1 MSKKCLNRLC
11 IGIILFSI
19 IYVISLMYTST
30 NIYYK
35 ILVNIM
41 GIGGCITSALL
52 IYVSFN
58 KSNRLK
64 SYGLLMLLTA
74 ISFTVGEIIWF
85 IKEIFSREILFIEKS
100 AAIFYLSANFFLFL
114 GTLILIKQ
122 HNIFKKILKDKVIFD
137 IVIIFIMCIVLTLI
151 SIEPIVNSFK
161 ILSSI
166 NRTYLILSAIL
177 DLISLMNLSII
188 YVCTDNSQPTSK
200 VLIINFFAVI
210 LYTLGDLVYIHN
222 LLNNTYTSNSVV
234 DSFWIIGLLLI
245 ALSSVY
251 YVYIFDNKSEYNHE
265 YKNHELISYL
275 PIIPVIIL
283 FKIDI
288 SNNYQAIIGVFISII
303 IIRQIKVLNEN
314 RSLVNKYKL
323 INDRLE
329 NLVLKRTE
337 ELTQKNEQLNYLS
350 NKDTLTNL
358 YNRRYLL
365 NKLDEIIE
373 ISSRNNSKF
382 GLLFID
388 LNKFKNINDLHG
400 HDVGDLLLIS
410 IATELKK
417 HSNEQNIVTRQG
429 GDEFIIISTDI
440 NNEEDL
446 NSLANKIMD
455 GFNETICVKGHIFKV
470 DLSIGGVIYPTDGQ
484 DKLTLMKKADMAMY
498 TSKKNTSS
506 RFVSYKETDNVY
518 NRFKMEE
525 LMKKAIEN
533 KEFVLYYQPQFNI
546 EHDKIVGVEAL
557 IRWINDEL
565 GFVSPA
571 EFIPL
576 AEETGLIIDIG
587 NWVIESAFLQMK
599 KWNDLY
605 NLDLEIGINISPIQ
619 LSNENFL
626 DTIIL
631 NLQQTNIDPSIIN
644 LELTEESAMNNSE
657 ENIKKIKKL
666 RDLGLKI
673 AIDDFGSGY
682 SSFKYIKS
690 FIVDTLKIDMSLIK
704 GIDKTKEDYEI
715 ANAIINMGKGLDLN
729 IVAEGVESESQLST
743 LRNLKCNTVQGYYY
757 EKPLTVD
764 ELEKKYF
771 I

>member
-1 MSKKCLNRLC
+1 
-11 IGIILFSI
+11 
-19 IYVISLMYTST
+19 
-30 NIYYK
+30 
-35 ILVNIM
+35 
-41 GIGGCITSALL
+41 
-52 IYVSFN
+52 
-58 KSNRLK
+58 
-64 SYGLLMLLTA
+64 MLLTA
-74 ISFTVGEIIWF
+74 ISFTVGEVIWF
-85 IKEIFSREILFIEKS
+85 IKEIFLGEILFIEKLPS
-100 AAIFYLSANFFLFL
+100 IFYISSNIFLFL

-122 HNIFKKILKDKVIFD
+122 HNIFKKMLKGKILLD
-137 IVIIFIMCIVLTLI
+137 IVILFIIYIVLALT
-151 SIEPIVNSFK
+151 SIKPILNAVK

-166 NRTYLILSAIL
+166 NQAYLALSVIL
-177 DLISLMNLSII
+177 DFISLINLSIV
-188 YVCTDNSQPTSK
+188 YTLTDSSQPIIK
-200 VLIINFFAVI
+200 VLVINFLGVI
-210 LYTLGDLVYIHN
+210 FYTLGDLVYIHN
-222 LLNNTYTSNSVV
+222 ILYNTYTSNSVV
-234 DSFWIIGLLLI
+234 DSFWIIALLLI

-251 YVYIFDNKSEYNHE
+251 YVYILDNKSEYNHE
-265 YKNHELISYL
+265 YKNRDLISYL
-275 PIIPVIIL
+275 SIIPVIIL

-288 SNNYQAIIGVFISII
+288 DDSYQAIIGVLISII

-337 ELTQKNEQLNYLS
+337 ELTKKNEQLNYLS

-373 ISSRNNSKF
+373 TSSRNNSTF

-400 HDVGDLLLIS
+400 HDVGDLVLIK

-429 GDEFIIISTDI
+429 GDEFIIISTDV

-455 GFNETICVKGHIFKV
+455 GFNETICVKGHIFKA

-506 RFVSYKETDNVY
+506 RFVLYKEADNVY
-518 NRFKMEE
+518 NKFKMEE

-546 EHDKIVGVEAL
+546 ENDEIVGVEAL
-557 IRWINDEL
+557 IRWVNDEL

-619 LSNENFL
+619 LSNESFL
-626 DTIIL
+626 DTIIS

-644 LELTEESAMNNSE
+644 LEITEESAMNNSD

-673 AIDDFGSGY
+673 SIDDFGSGY

-690 FIVDTLKIDMSLIK
+690 FIVDTLKIDMSLIN

-729 IVAEGVESESQLST
+729 IVAEGVESKSQLST
-743 LRNLKCNTVQGYYY
+743 LRNLKCNTIQGYYY
-757 EKPLTVD
+757 ERPIKVD

>member
-1 MSKKCLNRLC
+1 MNKKRLNRLC

-19 IYVISLMYTST
+19 IYIISLMYAST

-35 ILVNIM
+35 ILVNTM
-41 GIGGCITSALL
+41 GIGGCITSVLL
-52 IYVSFN
+52 IYISFI

-74 ISFTVGEIIWF
+74 ISFTVGEIILF
-85 IKEIFSREILFIEKS
+85 IKEIFLGEIFFIEKS
-100 AAIFYLSANFFLFL
+100 ASIFYLSANFFLFL

-122 HNIFKKILKDKVIFD
+122 HNIFKKNLKGKVLLD
-137 IVIIFIMCIVLTLI
+137 IVIIFIICIVLALT
-151 SIEPIVNSFK
+151 SIKPIVNNFE

-166 NRTYLILSAIL
+166 NRSYLILSAIL
-177 DLISLMNLSII
+177 DFISLMNLSII
-188 YVCTDNSQPTSK
+188 YICTDNSQPTSN

-210 LYTLGDLVYIHN
+210 LYTLGDLVYIHD

-234 DSFWIIGLLLI
+234 DSFWIIALLLI

-251 YVYIFDNKSEYNHE
+251 YVYILDDKSEYNHE
-265 YKNHELISYL
+265 YKNNDLISYL

-283 FKIDI
+283 FEIDI

-373 ISSRNNSKF
+373 TSSRNNSKF

-400 HDVGDLLLIS
+400 HDIGDLVLIK

-429 GDEFIIISTDI
+429 GDEFIIISTGV
-440 NNEEDL
+440 NNEKDL

-518 NRFKMEE
+518 NKFKMEE
-525 LMKKAIEN
+525 LMKKAIKN
-533 KEFVLYYQPQFNI
+533 KELVLYYQPQFNI
-546 EHDKIVGVEAL
+546 ENDKIVGVEAL

-565 GFVSPA
+565 GFVSPS

-605 NLDLEIGINISPIQ
+605 HLDLEIGINISPIQ

-626 DTIIL
+626 DTIIS
-631 NLQQTNIDPSIIN
+631 NLQKTNIDPSIIN

-673 AIDDFGSGY
+673 SIDDFGSGY

-743 LRNLKCNTVQGYYY
+743 LRNLKCNTIQGYYY
-757 EKPLTVD
+757 ERPINVD